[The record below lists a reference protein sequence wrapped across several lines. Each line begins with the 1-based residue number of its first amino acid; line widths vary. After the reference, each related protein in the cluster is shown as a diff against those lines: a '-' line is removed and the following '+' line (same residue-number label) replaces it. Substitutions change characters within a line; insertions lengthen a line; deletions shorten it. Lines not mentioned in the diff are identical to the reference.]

1 MVDFG
6 TKKVWKEKSGSVFN
20 LDLINTGVDGHMK
33 VSVYQDRITGK
44 KLVYKIMNGSHW
56 DVYVSK
62 HGFLP
67 IHFAKFRDGI
77 SKRDLEALRLYFT
90 LMSPNGDD
98 PTHYELIE
106 GGQHA

>member
-1 MVDFG
+1 MVDFS
-6 TKKVWKEKSGSVFN
+6 TKKIWIEKSEAVFN
-20 LDLINTGVDGHMK
+20 LDLINTGTDGHMK

-44 KLVYKIMNGSHW
+44 KLVYKIMNGNRW

-77 SKRDLEALRLYFT
+77 TKSDLEALRLYFT
-90 LMSPNGDD
+90 LMSPFGVD
-98 PTHYELIE
+98 PTHYQLIE